1 MAGRNSV
8 VNEMVQEV
16 VMLPVP
22 VGSIFSTIEKMCKIS
37 SEDDK
42 LAMRRML
49 NLAYYDLASIQ
60 PWRSMQR
67 EIDVAYSSGDDDGK
81 YFPSDM
87 IGIYAA
93 TDDDN
98 NQYYPVDRANILQ
111 DDARYRFYFN
121 NPATSAL
128 FEGNGLY
135 MTPGLKTITGITLTA
150 SSVGEYLQVGSE
162 IGFYKIKTITTIDTP
177 FRANAKVENV
187 PYAVRP
193 EGTSQVAIVDNQ
205 ADFTAA
211 TVTFFYW
218 VYPPPLWSD
227 HHLIQLPG
235 TRALEL
241 KTAMRYWG
249 TYKGILD
256 ESDRLEAEYNSAIK
270 ELSGKEPMPITPGIA
285 RDALGRIAMFGRRR

>member
-1 MAGRNSV
+1 M
-8 VNEMVQEV
+8 EMVQEDE
-16 VMLPVP
+16 MIPVP

-37 SEDDK
+37 SDDDK
-42 LAMRRML
+42 LAMRLML
-49 NLAYYDLASIQ
+49 NLAYYDIASTR

-67 EIDVAYSSGDDDGK
+67 DIDIAFSASDTDGK
-81 YFPSDM
+81 HFPSNM

-93 TDDDN
+93 VDGDG
-98 NQYYPVDRANILQ
+98 NQYYPVDRANILE

-121 NPATSAL
+121 DPVESAL
-128 FEGNGLY
+128 FEGTGLY

-150 SSVGEYLQVGSE
+150 SSIGEYLQVGSE

-193 EGTSQVAIVDNQ
+193 EGTSQVAIVNNE
-205 ADFTAA
+205 AEFEAA
-211 TVTFFYW
+211 TVTFYYW
-218 VYPPPLWSD
+218 VYPPTLWSD

-256 ESDRLEAEYNSAIK
+256 ESDRLEAEYKSAIK